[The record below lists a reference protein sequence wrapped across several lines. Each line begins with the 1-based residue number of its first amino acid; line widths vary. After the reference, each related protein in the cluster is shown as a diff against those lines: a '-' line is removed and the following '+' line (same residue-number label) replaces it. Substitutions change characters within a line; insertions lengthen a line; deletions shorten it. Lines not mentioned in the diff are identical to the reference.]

1 MGERG
6 VVFVSCF
13 RGVQRVA
20 YTDAV
25 EGTSTTTAPIAV
37 VGAGSWGTALAL
49 HCARRGFPV
58 RLWSRNPEH
67 AGAMQEQRRNPT
79 YLSEFEFPAHLQAT
93 GELGEAVRGAQLVIC
108 AIPSHGMRAV
118 VRSLAPSLVDG
129 PPPLVLI
136 ASKGVE
142 VDTMATMD
150 AVLRE
155 ELPEPLRDR
164 VAALGGPSFA
174 AEVAQ
179 GLPTTVVVAARQA
192 AVREAI
198 QRMISDHAVRAYET
212 EDVLGVELGGAFKN
226 VIAIAAGIGDGAG
239 LGQNARAGLIT
250 RGLAEI
256 SRLAVAVGAH
266 PATLSGLAGM
276 GDLVLTC
283 TGGLSRN
290 RRVGMALGRGQSLD
304 EILAEMG
311 MVAEGV
317 LNTKSAHRLAQRE
330 GVDMPIVAVMY
341 AILYEGLAVPEAV
354 DALMGRRLKAE
365 RG

>member
-1 MGERG
+1 M
-6 VVFVSCF
+6 
-13 RGVQRVA
+13 
-20 YTDAV
+20 TPV
-25 EGTSTTTAPIAV
+25 EGSLTTAATVAV
-37 VGAGSWGTALAL
+37 VGAGSWGTALAM
-49 HCARRGFPV
+49 HCARRGFSV

-67 AGAMQEQRRNPT
+67 ARAMQRQRRNPT
-79 YLSEFEFPAHLQAT
+79 YLSEFELPAKLQVT
-93 GELGEAVRGAQLVIC
+93 GDLAEAVRGAQLVIC
-108 AIPSHGMRAV
+108 AIPSHGMRAI
-118 VRSLAPSLVDG
+118 VRAFGPALAVGQSD
-129 PPPLVLI
+129 PLPLLLI

-142 VDTMATMD
+142 VETMATMD

-192 AVREAI
+192 AVRESI
-198 QRMISDHAVRAYET
+198 QRMISDQAVRAYET
-212 EDVLGVELGGAFKN
+212 EDVLGVEIGGALKN
-226 VIAIAAGIGDGAG
+226 VVALAAGIGDGAG

-256 SRLAVAVGAH
+256 SRLAVALGAN

-290 RRVGMALGRGQSLD
+290 RRVGMALGQGKTLD